1 MFTLLLLLI
10 KPQRPNPNTP
20 FSHYLDECEILLFG
34 YFLFGFFLVLFTLC
48 SALFF
53 LQVAK
58 RIIGLDHGRETKGIN
73 KRFEDKKR

>member
-53 LQVAK
+53 YKLP
-58 RIIGLDHGRETKGIN
+58 RGLLD
-73 KRFEDKKR
+73 